1 MKIDTS
7 STRDVGKILDS
18 ILSHCD
24 QFDSN
29 TKELV
34 ELTHQLFNTNQF
46 DSLHDNIA
54 KIAPELKV
62 GLIHRTSSNVGSNI
76 ESKNDGGA
84 FARCLHTKSIVFHAM
99 AFVPD
104 KHNVILISKIQAS
117 MKKDE
122 KTREKTAEGEA
133 PDYQTYL
140 VINELKF
147 VETNNLTDKHAL
159 GVFTEVVRSYCFG
172 DCVAGEGDC
181 IHKMIQLWIQ
191 FHHWTDERL
200 GIDRPPTLD
209 NCSWGAGK
217 PLESGVTKMLHEQQC
232 VKHCM
237 SVEEQISKN
246 ERGSKRACTEGVSA
260 VYKVYASKAKQNRV
274 RGARFTGTRCIE
286 FFEALREE
294 SDVDDGKSDDDEVD
308 GGEGDSGEDSSA
320 KEGDCGEVELRNSW
334 LSRAR
339 KESSAEEGDGGEV
352 ELQNS
357 WWSRAGKEISAK
369 EGDGGDVELQNSLWS
384 SAKASQL

>member
-1 MKIDTS
+1 MTA
-7 STRDVGKILDS
+7 VG
-18 ILSHCD
+18 
-24 QFDSN
+24 FP
-29 TKELV
+29 
-34 ELTHQLFNTNQF
+34 
-46 DSLHDNIA
+46 A
-54 KIAPELKV
+54 K
-62 GLIHRTSSNVGSNI
+62 
-76 ESKNDGGA
+76 
-84 FARCLHTKSIVFHAM
+84 HT
-99 AFVPD
+99 
-104 KHNVILISKIQAS
+104 
-117 MKKDE
+117 
-122 KTREKTAEGEA
+122 
-133 PDYQTYL
+133 
-140 VINELKF
+140 
-147 VETNNLTDKHAL
+147 L